1 MLEVRS
7 PVQNGVKWATIA
19 SWNPAIFGGQQWP
32 AEIQLFWWTK
42 IASWN
47 PAFFGGQQLSAGIHC
62 QLFLDRD
69 SLVS

>member
-1 MLEVRS
+1 MRTILEALFKNLPPVS
-7 PVQNGVKWATIA
+7 PVQNGVKWAT
-19 SWNPAIFGGQQWP
+19 
-32 AEIQLFWWTK
+32 